1 MVKLMNWL
9 VWYEMN
15 AMEVCEMDHEFDSK
29 EMVMYVG
36 MSDCCKG
43 KQQTHSPQIDA
54 VLSVSDAPNS
64 IRVGAAEALR
74 AIAAAVANMPSV
86 LLKEKNHELSETSCA
101 LRIA

>member
-1 MVKLMNWL
+1 MNWL

-54 VLSVSDAPNS
+54 VHCYQFLMHP
-64 IRVGAAEALR
+64 
-74 AIAAAVANMPSV
+74 IAYA
-86 LLKEKNHELSETSCA
+86 
-101 LRIA
+101 